1 MRAAILTA
9 AFLLIFSSLAP
20 AEEAQ
25 TARALMEAGIGY
37 LKAGEPDKAADRFRD
52 AIRLTPNNPDS
63 HLQLGFSLQKLG
75 KYREALGAYQDA
87 LALDARHPYAAE
99 AHYNMGV
106 SCDELGEGKNALG
119 HMKPTAPTTAGFT
132 GSAATSSS
140 CPKNIPKD
148 PHRPTNYP
156 LHGEKIP
163 MTSKLEFHLCAGNSR
178 DPRITR
184 STARKSP

>member
-25 TARALMEAGIGY
+25 TARALMEAGIGF

-75 KYREALGAYQDA
+75 KYREAIGAYQDA

-119 HMKPTAPTTAGFT
+119 HMKKSLQAYTDRTDYGGVYRVGRYIEQLSKKYPEGPPPAHELPAP
-132 GSAATSSS
+132 
-140 CPKNIPKD
+140 
-148 PHRPTNYP
+148 R
-156 LHGEKIP
+156 
-163 MTSKLEFHLCAGNSR
+163 
-178 DPRITR
+178 
-184 STARKSP
+184 